1 MSMKSNE
8 INALLSR
15 SSILITGAM
24 GFVGRNL
31 LGYFMENGIKVN
43 IVCKPNSYYWRWE
56 ANDNVRIF
64 YSDFSDLD
72 ETLKLF
78 NTIKPEFIFHLAS
91 GGGHPASLHH
101 FQVLNNENC
110 KMTSNLLE
118 ASLRFGI
125 KRFIFCGSS
134 LEGEINTGKIY
145 ETYNFKPHTWRGIV
159 KAQESM
165 ICNFYAET
173 LNLFVINLRIFHAYG
188 PWEQPTRFVPTIIMK
203 FLNKQPVTLVDPD
216 YRKDYIFVGDIIQ
229 AFLHLSY
236 LKDIQSGTIL
246 NMGSGLSHSTYEIFT
261 FLKELFGYEIPIDS
275 FDYAVKDADKY
286 CYTADLQNLNNLF
299 AGSRQTSIIEGLER
313 TVSWIKNHQRF
324 YV

>member
-1 MSMKSNE
+1 MKSNE
-8 INALLSR
+8 INAFLGG

-31 LGYFMENGIKVN
+31 LGYFIENGIKVN
-43 IVCKPNSYYWRWE
+43 IVCKPNSHYWRWE
-56 ANDNVRIF
+56 ANDNVRI
-64 YSDFSDLD
+64 YHSDLFDLD

-78 NTIKPEFIFHLAS
+78 NTIKPELIFHLAS
-91 GGGHPASLHH
+91 GGGHPGSLHH

-134 LEGEINTGKIY
+134 LEGEIISGKMY
-145 ETYNFKPHTWRGIV
+145 ETYNFKPHTLRGIV

-173 LNLFVINLRIFHAYG
+173 LNLFVLNLRIFHAYG
-188 PWEQPTRFVPTIIMK
+188 PWEQPSRFVPTIIMR
-203 FLNKQPVTLVDPD
+203 FLKKQSVTLVDPD
-216 YRKDYIFVGDIIQ
+216 YRKDYIFVGDIVH
-229 AFLHLSY
+229 AFLNLCC
-236 LKDIQSGTIL
+236 LKDIQPGTIL
-246 NMGSGLSHSTYEIFT
+246 NMGSGQSHSTYDIFN

-286 CYTADLQNLNNLF
+286 WYTADLQNLNNLF
-299 AGSRQTSIIEGLER
+299 AGSHQTSIIEGLEK

-324 YV
+324 YE